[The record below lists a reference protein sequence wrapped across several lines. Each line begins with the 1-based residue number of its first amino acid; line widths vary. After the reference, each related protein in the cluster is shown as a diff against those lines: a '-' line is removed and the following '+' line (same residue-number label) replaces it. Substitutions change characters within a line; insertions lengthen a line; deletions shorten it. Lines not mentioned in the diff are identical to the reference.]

1 MSHIR
6 QQIREAVATAVTG
19 LASGAT
25 VYESRVYDLPKATT
39 LALIV
44 DCGDEEI
51 EYTTMTS
58 PRTVQAELEVKIQAL
73 VINAT
78 SPEDS
83 RDTLLKEVQVALAS
97 NDLSGVLKG
106 VGLTLEGVETAYEDE
121 AETRVM
127 MSEMTWLAVYHF
139 AENDPET
146 AL

>member
-127 MSEMTWLAVYHF
+127 MSEMTWLAVYPF
-139 AENDPET
+139 AENAPET